1 MSILAY
7 IVRHGST
14 DMSPAP
20 EWQSQIP
27 LNELGRAQALDAA
40 WWLKL
45 KQSTLPT
52 WGVSS
57 DLARAEE
64 TLAICAKVLNLEV
77 VKPVEGLRALDR
89 DEPAE
94 KFETRNKRAFTAILA
109 TGKVKGAIPLIAC
122 HRSNTAWL
130 STAFAGVQQH
140 INYRMTSAVYEGG
153 MLVIKNGVLRPIYK
167 SLAENPNE
175 NLDPND
181 GTPVSGFVTAAVN
194 KPPRDCG
201 HCKWFD
207 TNHCEHPVVTADDL
221 LGLWYG
227 YKRNAAGKWI
237 VEESACCNSFQH
249 KVPTTEGGA

>member
-14 DMSPAP
+14 DLSPQP

-64 TLAICAKVLNLEV
+64 TLAICAKVLNLET
-77 VKPVEGLRALDR
+77 VKPLDGLRALDK
-89 DEPAE
+89 DEPDD
-94 KFETRNKRAFTAILA
+94 KFEARNKKAFTAVLA
-109 TGKVKGAIPLIAC
+109 AGKVKGAIPLVAC
-122 HRSNTAWL
+122 HRSNTTWL
-130 STAFAGVQQH
+130 AKEFGGVQQH
-140 INYRMTSAVYEGG
+140 VNYRQNSAVYEGG
-153 MLVIKNGVLRPIYK
+153 ILVIKNGVLRPLYK
-167 SLAENPNE
+167 SLAENPYE
-175 NLDPND
+175 NLDPSD
-181 GTPVSGFVTAAVN
+181 GTPTSGFVTAEVN

-201 HCKWFD
+201 HCKWLDD
-207 TNHCEHPVVTADDL
+207 THCDNPLVAADDL
-221 LGLWYG
+221 VGMWFG
-227 YKRNAAGKWI
+227 YKRNAAGKWY
-237 VEESACCNSFQH
+237 VKPEDCCNQFQH
-249 KVPTTEGGA
+249 RIVLHGGGA